1 MTALPADELRLLVRE
16 VLRDLLPA
24 ISAATGPTATG
35 PTATGPTATGPTAT
49 GPTATGPIGT
59 GSATPG
65 TPGNASASGGRTGHV
80 SMATAPA
87 GHVPGASA
95 ETPARAPVAE
105 PVVIGGDDD
114 LNAFALRVLDLAA
127 DPARAAALRS
137 GRLRF
142 RLAAPAPAP
151 ALAPAPAPAPAA
163 QSAQSAQPAQQAVR
177 QEVVRHEKGAV
188 TERHVAAAAAAGAR
202 LVLGRRA
209 VLTPLARERA
219 HACGLTVE
227 RED

>member
-16 VLRDLLPA
+16 VLRDLLPT
-24 ISAATGPTATG
+24 ISAATGPPA
-35 PTATGPTATGPTAT
+35 PP
-49 GPTATGPIGT
+49 PIGA
-59 GSATPG
+59 GPAMPG
-65 TPGNASASGGRTGHV
+65 TPGNGSASGGRTGHV

-87 GHVPGASA
+87 GHVPGVTAETRATPETRVTA
-95 ETPARAPVAE
+95 ETPGGAPAAE
-105 PVVIGGDDD
+105 PVVIASDDD

-151 ALAPAPAPAPAA
+151 APAP
-163 QSAQSAQPAQQAVR
+163 QPVQEAVG

-219 HACGLTVE
+219 RACGLAVE

>member
-24 ISAATGPTATG
+24 ISAATGPTAPP
-35 PTATGPTATGPTAT
+35 PTAPPPSVAGPAR
-49 GPTATGPIGT
+49 
-59 GSATPG
+59 PG
-65 TPGNASASGGRTGHV
+65 TPGNASATGGRAGHV

-95 ETPARAPVAE
+95 ETPGRTPAAE
-105 PVVIGGDDD
+105 PVVIVGDDD

-142 RLAAPAPAP
+142 RLAAPASAS
-151 ALAPAPAPAPAA
+151 AA
-163 QSAQSAQPAQQAVR
+163 AQPAQEAVR

-219 HACGLTVE
+219 RACGLAVE

>member
-24 ISAATGPTATG
+24 ISAT
-35 PTATGPTATGPTAT
+35 
-49 GPTATGPIGT
+49 
-59 GSATPG
+59 
-65 TPGNASASGGRTGHV
+65 
-80 SMATAPA
+80 TAPA

-95 ETPARAPVAE
+95 ETTGRTPAAE
-105 PVVIGGDDD
+105 PVVIGGDGD

-142 RLAAPAPAP
+142 RLAAPTPAPAP
-151 ALAPAPAPAPAA
+151 EPAPAPAA
-163 QSAQSAQPAQQAVR
+163 QPAQEAVR

-188 TERHVAAAAAAGAR
+188 TERHVAAAAAVGAR

-219 HACGLTVE
+219 RACGLAVE

>member
-24 ISAATGPTATG
+24 ISAATGPTG
-35 PTATGPTATGPTAT
+35 F
-49 GPTATGPIGT
+49 

-65 TPGNASASGGRTGHV
+65 TPGDASATGGRTGHV

-95 ETPARAPVAE
+95 AASGRAPAAE
-105 PVVIGGDDD
+105 PVVIGGEDD

-142 RLAAPAPAP
+142 RLAAPT
-151 ALAPAPAPAPAA
+151 PAA
-163 QSAQSAQPAQQAVR
+163 HPVVQEAGRQETVR

-188 TERHVAAAAAAGAR
+188 TERHVAAAAATGAR

-219 HACGLTVE
+219 RACGLTVE